1 MAKISVVMTSYNHKE
16 YIGLAIESI
25 INQTF
30 TDFELIIV
38 DDNSNDGS
46 QDVIRKY
53 EKLDKRIVAIYRD
66 ENFGNYVLSTNYAA
80 SFAKTDYLIFAQ
92 CDDFADKDQ
101 LKNLWE
107 IKQKNPKCKVI
118 YSCSNLIDK
127 NGCYLGND
135 FSCRSVDFKN
145 YCKESTVLPKDMAHK
160 LLVHSCII
168 PNLSAALVEKA
179 LFIKMNGLSTD
190 FKVLADWD
198 FWLRSSLVT
207 DFYYIKEPLNNF
219 RQHDTTIR
227 SSIKIEKQLDE
238 LYLMMNNLKKQS
250 NKYTD
255 YYINKAIGDI
265 FWGFVVPITNRNIL
279 DILMLIVKSMKV
291 SLYEPILIILSAF
304 QRLLK

>member
-1 MAKISVVMTSYNHKE
+1 
-16 YIGLAIESI
+16 
-25 INQTF
+25 
-30 TDFELIIV
+30 
-38 DDNSNDGS
+38 
-46 QDVIRKY
+46 
-53 EKLDKRIVAIYRD
+53 
-66 ENFGNYVLSTNYAA
+66 
-80 SFAKTDYLIFAQ
+80 
-92 CDDFADKDQ
+92 
-101 LKNLWE
+101 
-107 IKQKNPKCKVI
+107 
-118 YSCSNLIDK
+118 
-127 NGCYLGND
+127 
-135 FSCRSVDFKN
+135 
-145 YCKESTVLPKDMAHK
+145 MAHK

-291 SLYEPILIILSAF
+291 SLYEPIYHDGGDAIYVMDQLKDIDDVAYVRYASVHRQFKDINSLYDEVIKIL
-304 QRLLK
+304 KK